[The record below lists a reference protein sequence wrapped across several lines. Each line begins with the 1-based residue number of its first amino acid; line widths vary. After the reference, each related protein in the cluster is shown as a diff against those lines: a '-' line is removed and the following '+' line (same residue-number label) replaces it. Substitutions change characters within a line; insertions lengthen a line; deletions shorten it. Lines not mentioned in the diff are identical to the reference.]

1 MDDNFIG
8 HLSALVLAFMLSA
21 CDSAHATQPEIEVG
35 TMVATRTAT
44 FETVVHDAPPSA
56 STPKHVA
63 ASPDSPEGKV
73 QFAALLAREIVAAP
87 ERADKILRKH
97 GLDRRKLDTM
107 MFAIA
112 ADPEL
117 TEAYM
122 LARRTR

>member
-1 MDDNFIG
+1 MANNFIG
-8 HLSALVLAFMLSA
+8 HLSALVLTFMLSA
-21 CDSAHATQPEIEVG
+21 CDSAHATQPRTEV
-35 TMVATRTAT
+35 
-44 FETVVHDAPPSA
+44 ETVVATIATKIPDPP
-56 STPKHVA
+56 PLKDIA
-63 ASPDSPEGKV
+63 AAHDSPEGQV
-73 QFAALLAREIVAAP
+73 QFAALLAGEIVAAP

-122 LARRTR
+122 AARRSQ